1 MSYQVADQWEWT
13 LKVDSYMVG
22 PEWTLRPAYQLKLQ
36 QEVGERH
43 FAAGGLGYET
53 LYREGVVFVLTRLN
67 SVIRR
72 APRLH
77 ETVRLQ
83 TWHRSPKGSQFFR
96 CYRFLSEAGDPL
108 IESVSAFTLVDPV
121 QHRLLRPAAF
131 EKFGVAGQDYTVDC
145 PDPAKMRMPAG
156 LQPVGDHVVRRSE
169 IDFNGHLNNTEYAE
183 LLADYAPGGMEGR
196 TVWIRHRLSQGIPR
210 GAGAGAVRAGRRQ
223 HRVDAGRPRRRDL
236 FHREY
241 VLYPITTPDKGG
253 VLCL

>member
-22 PEWTLRPAYQLKLQ
+22 PEWTLCPAYQLKLQ
-36 QEVGERH
+36 QEIGERH

-196 TVWIRHRLSQGIPR
+196 TVTGFGIAYRKESREGQALALSALDDGSTVWMQGDR
-210 GAGAGAVRAGRRQ
+210 DGATCFTASMSYTR
-223 HRVDAGRPRRRDL
+223 
-236 FHREY
+236 
-241 VLYPITTPDKGG
+241 
-253 VLCL
+253 

>member
-121 QHRLLRPAAF
+121 QHRRQRLKNSAWRGKTIQWTAPIRR
-131 EKFGVAGQDYTVDC
+131 KCGC
-145 PDPAKMRMPAG
+145 PQG
-156 LQPVGDHVVRRSE
+156 CNRSA
-169 IDFNGHLNNTEYAE
+169 I
-183 LLADYAPGGMEGR
+183 M
-196 TVWIRHRLSQGIPR
+196 SC
-210 GAGAGAVRAGRRQ
+210 AGRRSILT
-223 HRVDAGRPRRRDL
+223 V
-236 FHREY
+236 
-241 VLYPITTPDKGG
+241 ISTTPNTPSCWRIMRPAGWRDAPSPDSASLIARNPARGRRWRCPRWTTAAPCG
-253 VLCL
+253 CRATATVRPVSPRVCPIPDNDPR